1 MLALAFA
8 LAWLFLTG
16 APGLASETGLSG
28 REGHPRER
36 LPLALHLAPL
46 GEPLLDEAAARAVE
60 DWRTVSRETL
70 GVEAFARVA
79 TPGEAQVT
87 ILLEPAP
94 SAGLMGV
101 TWLGADAG
109 GVIALPVRIALFTPA
124 ARGQTSR
131 ETVVYQVVA
140 HELGHALGLVHTHDP
155 RSLMC
160 CVPGSVDFG
169 DPALREAYVEGRRRP
184 DVRSVAG
191 QLTEHYRAFWGRP
204 PTS

>member
-1 MLALAFA
+1 VLALAFA
-8 LAWLFLTG
+8 LVWLFLTG
-16 APGLASETGLSG
+16 VPGLASETGLSG
-28 REGHPRER
+28 REGHPRGR

-46 GEPLLDEAAARAVE
+46 GEPSLDEAAARAIE

-101 TWLGADAG
+101 TRLGADAG
-109 GVIALPVRIALFTPA
+109 GVIALPVRIALFSPA

-140 HELGHALGLVHTHDP
+140 HELGHALGLAHTGDP

-169 DPALREAYVEGRRRP
+169 DPVRREAYVEGRRRP

-191 QLTEHYRAFWGRP
+191 QLAEHYRVFWGRP